1 MWVKNH
7 RQTKGPKVCVVRRS
21 IGKTDILTILYKKL
35 SECVTG
41 GLSVWECVADWVM
54 GQAQGVDV
62 SREGLK
68 LFAHF
73 CWESDGRGRGV
84 VFVLREGPKL
94 LAHFC

>member
-1 MWVKNH
+1 
-7 RQTKGPKVCVVRRS
+7 
-21 IGKTDILTILYKKL
+21 
-35 SECVTG
+35 
-41 GLSVWECVADWVM
+41 M

-84 VFVLREGPKL
+84 VYVLREGPKL